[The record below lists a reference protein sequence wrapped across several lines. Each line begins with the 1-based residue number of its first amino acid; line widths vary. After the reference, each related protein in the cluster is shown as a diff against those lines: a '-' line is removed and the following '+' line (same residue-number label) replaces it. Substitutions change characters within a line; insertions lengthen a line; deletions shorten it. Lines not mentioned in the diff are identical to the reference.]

1 VSLTDRVARA
11 RAVLTW
17 KHWAWTTGIAIFVS
31 LSLPV
36 QNFDVNLY
44 WATRRMMFHTPW
56 FILFGYVFLVAIA
69 FVESGDRRAAP
80 SMSRYVL
87 AALTAGLICIG
98 TAWTLAPFMQMPQQ
112 RITEGKVSVLPRQIN
127 HETNDRFHAAS
138 TLGLDAAFHGCLATL
153 IYARLRNSRRAALSL
168 TEAELGRSEAHRR
181 LLASKLDAAHA
192 EVDPARVIDRLESIG
207 RTYETDPD
215 AADAQLDELI
225 SFLRDAIPRLRRE
238 EVAGAA
244 A

>member
-1 VSLTDRVARA
+1 MSVADRIQRA
-11 RAVLTW
+11 RTVLTG
-17 KHWAWTTGIAIFVS
+17 KHWAWATVIAILVS
-31 LSLPV
+31 LSLPI

-44 WATRRMMFHTPW
+44 WATRRVVFHTPW
-56 FILFGYVFLVAIA
+56 FILFGYFFLVAIA
-69 FVESGDRRAAP
+69 FVESGDRRAAQ

-87 AALTAGLICIG
+87 AALMAGLICIG

-112 RITEGKVSVLPRQIN
+112 RITEGKLSALPRQIN
-127 HETNDRFHAAS
+127 RDANDRFNAAS

-168 TEAELGRSEAHRR
+168 SEAELGRSEASRR

-207 RTYETDPD
+207 RTYEKDPD

-225 SFLRDAIPRLRRE
+225 AFLRDAIPRLRADEKRQ
-238 EVAGAA
+238 AA
-244 A
+244 